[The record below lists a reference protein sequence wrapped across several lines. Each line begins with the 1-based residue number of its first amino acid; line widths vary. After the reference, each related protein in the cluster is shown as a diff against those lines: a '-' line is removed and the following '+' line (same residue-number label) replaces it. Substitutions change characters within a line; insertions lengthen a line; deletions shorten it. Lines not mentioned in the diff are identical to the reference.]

1 MNQHYFNFY
10 DIPDLILKKNY
21 SRSEYEEK
29 ILKLLKKVKEI
40 FINMKQKENP
50 DKQIQITDDDLI
62 PLDLFDKAITQI
74 KYK

>member
-40 FINMKQKENP
+40 FINMK
-50 DKQIQITDDDLI
+50 
-62 PLDLFDKAITQI
+62 
-74 KYK
+74 

>member
-10 DIPDLILKKNY
+10 DIP
-21 SRSEYEEK
+21 E